1 MGIPGLWAELA
12 PAAQTTTLPSYCLTT
27 FTENTNE
34 LRGLRLG
41 IDASL
46 WLFHAQQSSGGSNP
60 YLRLL
65 FYRLAKLLS
74 LPVLPVFVFDGPS
87 RPTWKRGKQ
96 VKGRQHA
103 IEQPF
108 TQLIEAFGYQWHRAP
123 GEAEAELAYLNQTGW
138 VDAVLTD
145 DSDALLF
152 GARMLVRNWG
162 KNLSGTKALS
172 RTTSASSDVFDETP
186 SIPSAGPRLQLSGS
200 DRDHLITLYKADDLV
215 TLPQLGIDRD
225 GLILIALMSGGD
237 YDTTGLLQCGVK
249 IALALARGG
258 FGTTLIDAFKRSYPD
273 QPSASQPCG
282 TFTTFMQTWLEQVR
296 DELRTNERGFLP
308 NRRPKLASSIEQS
321 FLSTADSRKV
331 LAYYVYPLTSKGA
344 TVTLGKSAEP
354 DLTRLAR
361 LSQIFFHWSRN
372 AILSKVRTVLGPGVV
387 IRRLRQEIVEYND
400 GAGEG
405 PWAALVESPA
415 SKAVRRHMLGLESEA
430 TFSSAGATSK
440 ATTTTITTIAKT
452 AKQKPLHESPNATR
466 ITDFF
471 AKSTLNPAPTSTHQP
486 AFDSSAAPPLMST
499 IEILAIKLQRRHIAL
514 APFLDYRVLVSMDE
528 FAKAAELGIDPS
540 LEAELAADDEADT
553 DAPLLEDDEDGEDS
567 NQRRH
572 RGVGSTTVEP
582 GDPLLMWIPEPLLEL
597 STSGA
602 DPLTSF
608 LKEAERK
615 ATAAKTKSAKK
626 AATNSSGTNARKGA
640 RQMTLNGFVKPLA
653 KASLSGTMKVP
664 KSLGG
669 VSVAAEQPGMPAS
682 VQAQPRMPRQLRVP
696 SGMRRT
702 ESVPVATAALGTT
715 SLSSTRGF
723 SRTTS
728 LPSHEADLFR
738 PCNGEEE
745 DELDSSI
752 EFLGAFTASHSN
764 TAVVRARS
772 STPPPN
778 SSLSEVRERPKKSP
792 KKMLSSSSSWT
803 TRSSSQSRSQGKID
817 ATSLPSAR
825 ALAELPLLSDQ
836 EDEDE
841 EDGTGQGDT
850 GMFLGSAMS
859 LRKRLEEGQKRKP
872 KPRVSTITISSNSSD
887 GSP

>member
-27 FTENTNE
+27 FTENINE

-74 LPVLPVFVFDGPS
+74 LPVLPVFVFDGPR

-123 GEAEAELAYLNQTGW
+123 GEAEAELAYLNQAGW

-152 GARMLVRNWG
+152 GAQVLIRNWG
-162 KNLSGTKALS
+162 KNLSGSKALS
-172 RTTSASSDVFDETP
+172 RTTSASSDVFDEAP
-186 SIPSAGPRLQLSGS
+186 SVPSAGSRPPLSGS
-200 DRDHLITLYKADDLV
+200 DRDHLITLYKAHDLV
-215 TLPQLGIDRD
+215 ALPQLGIDRD
-225 GLILIALMSGGD
+225 GLILVALMSGGD

-258 FGTTLIDAFKRSYPD
+258 FGTTLINAFKRSYPD
-273 QPSASQPCG
+273 QASAFQPCE
-282 TFTTFMQTWLEQVR
+282 TFITFLQTWLEQIR

-321 FLSTADSRKV
+321 FLSTAESRKV

-344 TVTLGKSAEP
+344 AVTLGKGVEP
-354 DLTRLAR
+354 DLTKLAR
-361 LSQIFFHWSRN
+361 LSQVYFHWSRE
-372 AILSKVRTVLGPGVV
+372 AILGKVRTVLGPGVV
-387 IRRLRQEIVEYND
+387 VRRLRQEVVEYND

-415 SKAVRRHMLGLESEA
+415 SKAVRKHMMGLEFEA
-430 TFSSAGATSK
+430 STSSADAASK
-440 ATTTTITTIAKT
+440 ATTTTRTTAKT
-452 AKQKPLHESPNATR
+452 TKQTPLHESPNATR

-471 AKSTLNPAPTSTHQP
+471 AKSTLNSTPTAILGP
-486 AFDSSAAPPLMST
+486 AFDSSAST
-499 IEILAIKLQRRHIAL
+499 PSVTPSIEILAIKLQRRHIAL
-514 APFLDYRVLVSMDE
+514 APFLDFRILVSMVE

-540 LEAELAADDEADT
+540 LESELAASEESDT
-553 DAPLLEDDEDGEDS
+553 DAALLEDDEDGEDS
-567 NQRRH
+567 NQHRR
-572 RGVGSTTVEP
+572 RGVNSKIVEP
-582 GDPLLMWIPEPLLEL
+582 GDPLLMWIPEPLLKL

-602 DPLTSF
+602 GPLMSF
-608 LKEAERK
+608 FKEAERK

-626 AATNSSGTNARKGA
+626 DAKYSSGASAKKGA
-640 RQMTLNGFVKPLA
+640 GQMTLNSFVKPLA
-653 KASLSGTMKVP
+653 KASLSGMTKMP
-664 KSLGG
+664 KSLGAG
-669 VSVAAEQPGMPAS
+669 VAAKQPSMQAS
-682 VQAQPRMPRQLRVP
+682 VQAQPRTPRQLRVP
-696 SGMRRT
+696 SELKRT
-702 ESVPVATAALGTT
+702 ESVPVTT
-715 SLSSTRGF
+715 SALD
-723 SRTTS
+723 TTS
-728 LPSHEADLFR
+728 LPSARGLSRTISLPSTEANLHR
-738 PCNGEEE
+738 PYSDEGE
-745 DELDSSI
+745 DELDSSV
-752 EFLGAFTASHSN
+752 EFLGAFTACHKH
-764 TAVVRARS
+764 TAAIHARS

-778 SSLSEVRERPKKSP
+778 SSSSEIVERPKKSP
-792 KKMLSSSSSWT
+792 KKTLSSSFWIS
-803 TRSSSQSRSQGKID
+803 RSASQSHSQSEFD

-836 EDEDE
+836 EDQDE
-841 EDGTGQGDT
+841 EVGQDQGAT
-850 GMFLGSAMS
+850 ESFSESAMS
-859 LRKRLEEGQKRKP
+859 LRKRLEQVQKRKP
-872 KPRVSTITISSNSSD
+872 KPRISTITISSNSSD
-887 GSP
+887 DSS